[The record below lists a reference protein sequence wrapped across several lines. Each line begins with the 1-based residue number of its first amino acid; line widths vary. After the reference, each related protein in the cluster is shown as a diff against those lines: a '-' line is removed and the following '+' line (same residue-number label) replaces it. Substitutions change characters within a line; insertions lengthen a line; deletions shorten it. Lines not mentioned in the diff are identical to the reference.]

1 MESQPYY
8 FIYSLNLCFIDSFL
22 NELGEMDTRILFIL
36 LASGLVLTSGC
47 VSEKRM
53 YVCFDGSVVSDSRE
67 CPREE
72 AEKIIVTRYVC
83 SGGEVVNKTE
93 DCPEIKPQ
101 VVMVTKYV
109 CPDGFVVDNVDGCLT
124 TTTVMVGVTSTTIKL
139 GTTTSSSTSSTTST
153 IKETKDDC
161 KFVGSINSDKYH
173 YPDCPYAKRI
183 KPENLICFSDEK
195 DAQEQGYNPCVSCKP
210 PT

>member
-1 MESQPYY
+1 
-8 FIYSLNLCFIDSFL
+8 
-22 NELGEMDTRILFIL
+22 MDTKILFIL
-36 LASGLVLTSGC
+36 LIGGLVLTSGC
-47 VSEKRM
+47 VSEKKM
-53 YVCFDGSVVSDSRE
+53 YVCFDGSIVSDSRE

-101 VVMVTKYV
+101 QVTVTKYV
-109 CPDGFVVDNVDGCLT
+109 CPDGFVVDNAGECLT
-124 TTTVMVGVTSTTIKL
+124 TTTVMMGVTSTTIGL

-153 IKETKDDC
+153 TEETKDDC
-161 KFVGSINSDKYH
+161 RFVGSINGGKYH

-195 DAQEQGYNPCVSCKP
+195 DAQEQGYLPCMSCKP